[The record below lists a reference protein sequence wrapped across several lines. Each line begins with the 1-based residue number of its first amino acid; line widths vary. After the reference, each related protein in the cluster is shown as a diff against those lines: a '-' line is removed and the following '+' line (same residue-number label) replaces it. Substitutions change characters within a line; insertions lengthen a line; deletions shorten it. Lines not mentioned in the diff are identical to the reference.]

1 MDKYNRTPHLTWSPG
16 GTNDDKRIVTLDGL
30 LNREIV
36 ITEKVDG
43 SNVCLEHDAVY
54 ARSHAKAPK
63 HPSFDALKALHAQ
76 VKSGIPEGIQIFGE
90 WCYAKHSI
98 EYTRLP
104 SYLLLFGVRHL
115 DLVDG
120 LHSTR
125 ITRSWEPWELVED
138 WAEQL
143 EVATVPLLGRFS
155 VTTENQL
162 KEVTDRFTTAPSV
175 LGGAREGVVVR
186 VASSFGD
193 SEFSTS
199 VAKWVRKDHVSTS
212 DHWSHQ
218 EIARNKLADRCS
230 FLEES

>member
-30 LNREIV
+30 LNREII

-76 VKSGIPEGIQIFGE
+76 VKSRIPEGIQIFGE

-98 EYTRLP
+98 EYTSLP
-104 SYLLLFGVRHL
+104 NYLLLFGVRDL
-115 DLVDG
+115 DLKG
-120 LHSTR
+120 H
-125 ITRSWEPWELVED
+125 WNAWELVED

-143 EVATVPLLGRFS
+143 EVATVPLLGKFS
-155 VTTENQL
+155 VATESQL
-162 KEVTDRFTTAPSV
+162 KKVTDRFTTAPSA
-175 LGGAREGVVVR
+175 LGGVREGVVVR
-186 VASSFGD
+186 VAGSFGD

-218 EIARNKLADRCS
+218 EIARNKLADRWS

>member
-30 LNREIV
+30 LNREII

-76 VKSGIPEGIQIFGE
+76 VKSRIPEGIQIFGE

-98 EYTRLP
+98 EYTSLP
-104 SYLLLFGVRHL
+104 NYLLLFGVRDL
-115 DLVDG
+115 DLKG
-120 LHSTR
+120 H
-125 ITRSWEPWELVED
+125 WNAWELVED

-143 EVATVPLLGRFS
+143 EVSTVPLLGKCTGQLELASWTLRTLS
-155 VTTENQL
+155 YKRRSTT
-162 KEVTDRFTTAPSV
+162 R
-175 LGGAREGVVVR
+175 
-186 VASSFGD
+186 
-193 SEFSTS
+193 TS
-199 VAKWVRKDHVSTS
+199 PQKRQNPLDLS
-212 DHWSHQ
+212 
-218 EIARNKLADRCS
+218 
-230 FLEES
+230 

>member
-30 LNREIV
+30 LNREIIV
-36 ITEKVDG
+36 TEKVDG

-76 VKSGIPEGIQIFGE
+76 VRSGIPEGIQIFGE

-98 EYTRLP
+98 EYTSLP
-104 SYLLLFGVRHL
+104 SYLLLFGVRVR
-115 DLVDG
+115 DLEG
-120 LHSTR
+120 ALEG
-125 ITRSWEPWELVED
+125 ITLRWESWELVED

-155 VTTENQL
+155 VTTESQL
-162 KEVTDRFTTAPSV
+162 KEVTDRFTTAPSA
-175 LGGAREGVVVR
+175 LGGVREGVVVR
-186 VASSFGD
+186 VAESFED

-199 VAKWVRKDHVSTS
+199 VAKWVRKDHVTTS

-218 EIARNKLADRCS
+218 EIVKNKLYDRWS
-230 FLEES
+230 KFLEES